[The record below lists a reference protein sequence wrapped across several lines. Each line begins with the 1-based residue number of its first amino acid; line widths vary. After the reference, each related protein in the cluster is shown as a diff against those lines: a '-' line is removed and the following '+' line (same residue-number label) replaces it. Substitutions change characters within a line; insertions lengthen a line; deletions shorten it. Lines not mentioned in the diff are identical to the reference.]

1 MVSCKFNIVE
11 QCRNVAPKSK
21 GSWTSTDRVGIRA
34 LDLAARGKGHV
45 LGGAPAET
53 THPLAKLQMR
63 NLNSPQNH
71 PRSDPALSP
80 PRDMPAFPITVV
92 NGIARRGIRLSPPE
106 LSQRKRKYVADHMA
120 LDVLAEVS
128 MNSPLIH

>member
-1 MVSCKFNIVE
+1 MVFCKFNTLQQHNNIS
-11 QCRNVAPKSK
+11 PKPN

-53 THPLAKLQMR
+53 THPLAKLQLS
-63 NLNSPQNH
+63 NLNSPPNY

-92 NGIARRGIRLSPPE
+92 NGIARRGIRLSPPDS
-106 LSQRKRKYVADHMA
+106 SQRKRKYVADHMA